1 MAPAQQLTC
10 AWPCLTLTTRA
21 WCNAQKLNWEQL
33 ETWGY
38 SDSINDLPLLEA
50 VTHATVTQG
59 DVKLRAEAAKRGW
72 PQIEWF

>member
-1 MAPAQQLTC
+1 LD
-10 AWPCLTLTTRA
+10 WP
-21 WCNAQKLNWEQL
+21 QL

-59 DVKLRAEAAKRGW
+59 DVKLRAEAAKHGW